1 MIAKLNFTCERG
13 IVSSIGSESSTK
25 SSSMQAGSLIDLRGF
40 IANRRLFSFYS
51 LGHHWACARLRIIF
65 SAAVTGGD
73 G

>member
-1 MIAKLNFTCERG
+1 
-13 IVSSIGSESSTK
+13 
-25 SSSMQAGSLIDLRGF
+25 MQAGSLIDLRGF